1 MILQA
6 LTAYYEEL
14 LRQGK
19 ISAPGWENKFKVSFQ
34 LLLDEQGDLLRVDD
48 LRLPVKKGKK
58 DVLAP
63 QEYPVPAHVKRSS
76 GVAANFLCDNCTYLL
91 GADEKGKPDRAME
104 CFKACAALHHTILDG
119 VDSPAAKALLAYFD
133 RWQPEQAAV
142 HPLIAPYWKDLSSNA
157 NLIFC
162 VEYSDGSSVLVIEDP
177 AIRAAWQRYYNA
189 SDENSPTAPC
199 LVTGQKA
206 PPAKIHPS
214 IKGIPGA
221 QTSGAA
227 LVSFN
232 APAFCSY
239 GHEQGENA
247 PVSEYAA
254 FAYTTALNLLLSD
267 RGNHC
272 RILGGK
278 DNGVCV
284 VCWAENASSAAE
296 STCMSALFGP
306 PEGSGMDEQTL
317 FHAMNQLAAGK
328 PCVCLDE
335 QLNPDQHIYF
345 LGLSPNAARLSV
357 RFFYRDTLGTLA
369 EHLMDHARALDIV
382 RPAYDQRQNLSV
394 TALAM
399 ETVNRNASSPAP
411 APQLAGDLLRAV
423 LSGGQY
429 PATLLNG
436 VTLRIRA
443 EHEIT
448 RGRAAILK
456 AYYTRLNRRTPT
468 LPEEVLMRE
477 LNEESCYPPY
487 VLGRLFAVLEAMQA
501 AANPGLNTTIKD
513 RYFNAAC
520 ATPAIAFPTLIRLA
534 QKHLGKLNVAQ
545 ATYYSK
551 QMTELVGKLRSEF
564 PPRLTLP
571 EQGAFEIGYYHQT
584 QKRFTKKNEEE

>member
-58 DVLAP
+58 DVLSP
-63 QEYPVPAHVKRSS
+63 QEYPVPAHVKRAS

-133 RWQPEQAAV
+133 RWQPEQAAA
-142 HPLIAPYWKDLSSNA
+142 HPLVAPYWKDLNNNA
-157 NLIFC
+157 NLTFC
-162 VEYSDGSSVLVIEDP
+162 VECSDGSSVLVIEDP

-189 SDENSPTAPC
+189 SDENSPTVSC

-206 PPAKIHPS
+206 SPAKVHPS

-239 GHEQGENA
+239 GHKQGENA

-369 EHLMDHARALDIV
+369 GHLMDHARALDIV
-382 RPAYDQRQNLSV
+382 RPTYDQRQNLSV

-411 APQLAGDLLRAV
+411 AQQLTGDLLRAV

-436 VTLRIRA
+436 VILRIRA